1 MTKRIFSPNQ
11 QRRESRLG
19 CIVFSLLILLGLF
32 YGGVKLAGFLGSSS
46 GETVAEQGTI
56 PVETPTAPV
65 TVPVSA
71 PENPVA
77 PASAPAPQSAQLV
90 QAESQFKAGN
100 LPRARELY
108 EAAVRDLAQSADY
121 PAAALGLAR
130 VLQKEGQRDRAM
142 ELFTEVRDRAPAPL
156 RAGALLGFAADA
168 EAQGEKVKARD
179 LHKQAFNDAERNG
192 DIWNEALDRL
202 GALNVELIFSPQ
214 ETPDSKYH
222 TIEPGES
229 ITSIGIKLNTTQGLL
244 MRANN
249 IVDPAT
255 LRAGQR
261 LKHTPKDF
269 RILVERSTC
278 RMFLLDSDGV
288 FKRYG
293 TGLGMPGY
301 ETTLGKYTIGNKQK
315 DPTWF
320 KPGSAPIPAGD
331 PANELGTRW
340 MPLMP
345 QEEGLPTD
353 LGIHGTIEPETIGQY
368 KSHGCPRMKKE
379 DVEELYDLVVRST
392 PVQIVEVI
400 DWATMG
406 PADAT
411 LS

>member
-19 CIVFSLLILLGLF
+19 CVVFSLLFLIGLL
-32 YGGVKLAGFLGSSS
+32 YGGVKLADYLGGAEESAVVTDSP
-46 GETVAEQGTI
+46 GESTTPPGAES
-56 PVETPTAPV
+56 PSPAAPKAE
-65 TVPVSA
+65 P
-71 PENPVA
+71 
-77 PASAPAPQSAQLV
+77 SAPAAAPDSRLAA
-90 QAESQFKAGN
+90 AESELLAGN

-108 EAAVRDLAQSADY
+108 EAAVTELAQSADY
-121 PAAALGLAR
+121 PIAALGLAR

-142 ELFTEVRDRAPAPL
+142 ALFAEVRDRAPAHL

-168 EAQGEKVKARD
+168 AAQGDKVKARD
-179 LHKQAFNDAERNG
+179 LYKQAFADAEHNSQ
-192 DIWNEALDRL
+192 IWNEALDQM
-202 GALNVELIFSPQ
+202 GALNVELIFSTQ
-214 ETPDSKYH
+214 ETPDCKYH

-249 IVDPAT
+249 ITDPAT
-255 LRAGQR
+255 LRVGQR

-269 RILVERSTC
+269 RILIERSTC

-301 ETTLGKYTIGNKQK
+301 ETSLGKYTIGNKQK

-331 PANELGTRW
+331 PTNELGTRW

-406 PADAT
+406 PADAAI
-411 LS
+411 S